1 MAGKKRSGLVNDR
14 RAYGCGCYTP
24 TPTPT
29 PNPCGVINIGSIAT
43 NDGGNTYTLNGNY
56 TITACQI
63 LNIPVGTTLQISGGK
78 TLTNK
83 GIIDV
88 SGTFNILVDNYI
100 HNKAG
105 SGTINNS
112 GTLNN
117 SGYIYNTGDGGT
129 INNSGTI
136 NNNSDGQIY
145 NEAGVSTINNIGTFK
160 NSGRIYNSEGT
171 INNNSGGFI
180 YIYGGGGALYNSDTF
195 NNNTGGTFS
204 LSNGGA
210 CGAGSFG
217 GLGTFIDN
225 GSTNTNCP
233 P

>member
-24 TPTPT
+24 TPTPN

-43 NDGGNTYTLNGNY
+43 YDGVQTYTLNGNY
-56 TITACQI
+56 TISECQI

-88 SGTFNILVDNYI
+88 SGTFNNSVFNYI
-100 HNKAG
+100 YNEAG

-117 SGYIYNTGDGGT
+117 SGSIYNTRGGGT

-136 NNNSDGQIY
+136 KNSGQIY
-145 NEAGVSTINNIGTFK
+145 NENVVATIINN
-160 NSGRIYNSEGT
+160 SGGFIYTYGGGALSNGVGT
-171 INNNSGGFI
+171 INNNSGGTI
-180 YIYGGGGALYNSDTF
+180 ST
-195 NNNTGGTFS
+195 
-204 LSNGGA
+204 SNGGA
-210 CGAGSFG
+210 CGAGSFVS
-217 GLGTFIDN
+217 GTFN
-225 GSTNTNCP
+225 NSGTTNTDCP
-233 P
+233 PIL